1 MHKSIRVT
9 KAVWDKRAET
19 KLLQVEVEILVYGQD
34 DQIALTKK
42 VPPGIN
48 DTILMIEAQ
57 VIPGSG
63 PKKGHFRKES
73 KSFFTTGNE
82 PWRSVEVLYD
92 EAVDSMP
99 ITVLQWAAPE
109 IGQIL
114 GDGGSAGGSRKG
126 DGNDTGGSS

>member
-42 VPPGIN
+42 VPQGTN

-57 VIPGSG
+57 LIPGSG

-73 KSFFTTGNE
+73 KSFFTIGNE

-114 GDGGSAGGSRKG
+114 GGGGTIGGSKKG
-126 DGNDTGGSS
+126 DGDDTGSSS